1 MNAPLQGRGPARV
14 PPCGPRRGSARPPG
28 RALEAALSLAL
39 ASLVAA
45 CSPAEEVESSQ
56 GRAFADGDDKG
67 PARLARIHVIVQASP
82 DPLGSEPQ
90 LDVTARFARYR
101 GLDDDFVRARVGAL
115 PLAQER
121 LAVGQCLSAELLET
135 IEPGAAGERP
145 KGGARELLLID
156 AGNLRV
162 RVAGAQVEVPL
173 VLLPDLLPYMS
184 GVEYAQV
191 IDAMPSVFTL
201 AGERAAVTIDLE
213 GSSDEE
219 VPATSIQARLPRPL
233 ELQTVGTFDQAAL
246 ELSWRTDAEASGPVI
261 VRLAS
266 YVGSEPLGNEVV
278 CALADTGSYR
288 LELQGLRDLG
298 LGAVGEGL
306 RVSASRASV
315 GAFEAGDFAGGELIL
330 EIRDT
335 HFVVP

>member
-1 MNAPLQGRGPARV
+1 MTASQRGPGPARA
-14 PPCGPRRGSARPPG
+14 PARRPARA
-28 RALEAALSLAL
+28 RAGCALRDAL
-39 ASLVAA
+39 ATAAVLLAAA

-56 GRAFADGDDKG
+56 GSREGEERGAGA
-67 PARLARIHVIVQASP
+67 ARLARIHVIVQATP

-101 GLDDDFVRARVGAL
+101 GLDDDFVRARVGVA
-115 PLAQER
+115 PLASER
-121 LAVGQCLSAELLET
+121 LAVGQCLSAELLE
-135 IEPGAAGERP
+135 AVDASERRP
-145 KGGARELLLID
+145 AGARELQLID
-156 AGNLRV
+156 AGNLRL
-162 RVAGAQVEVPL
+162 RLAGAPIEVPL

-191 IDAMPSVFTL
+191 IDAMPSVFSL
-201 AGERAAVTIDLE
+201 VGERAPVTIDLE

-219 VPATSIQARLPRPL
+219 VPATSLQAHLPRPL
-233 ELQTVGTFDQAAL
+233 ELETVGTFERDVL
-246 ELSWRTDAEASGPVI
+246 ELSWRPDAATAGPVV

-266 YVGSEPLGNEVV
+266 YVGSEPLGNEVI
-278 CALADTGSYR
+278 CALADTGGYR
-288 LELQGLRDLG
+288 LDLRDLRDLG

-306 RVSASRASV
+306 RVSASRAAVTS
-315 GAFEAGDFAGGELIL
+315 FDAGEFVGGELIL